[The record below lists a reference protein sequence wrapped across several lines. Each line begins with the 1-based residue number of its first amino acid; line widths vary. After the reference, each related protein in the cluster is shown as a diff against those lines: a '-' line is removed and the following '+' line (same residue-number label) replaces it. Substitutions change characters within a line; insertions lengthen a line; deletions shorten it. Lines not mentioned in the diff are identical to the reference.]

1 MPGSAI
7 ILQTDIMQ
15 KLNVSLTV
23 IARKKGIQL

>member
-15 KLNVSLTV
+15 KLIVSLTV
-23 IARKKGIQL
+23 IARKKGIQF